1 MNNPPPP
8 FSPGEHQRP
17 RSSSERRS
25 EEFQRNGAPRPIH
38 SNRGGLQSPD
48 GHSQIASG
56 AMRRPFGRPPFPHFE
71 GPRSPP
77 NPKNTRH
84 VPCKFFRTEGGCQA
98 GHQCPFLHSMDDT
111 TSDTPCKYF
120 AKGNCKFGQKCA
132 LAHILP
138 DGRRVNRPYP
148 NGMAS
153 TTMGAGAL
161 SNQLHQRMPALFQNG
176 PPHQNGLADPYTTMG
191 MTNSSDYPIA
201 SQMASQPY
209 AQVPTIETGYTSHP
223 ESQYGSPP
231 ENSRHP
237 FSSPTAAGYLSVL
250 DAPMPASFDSQGISE
265 MARYGPIAAS
275 MPSKV
280 FIESPP
286 SSLPRKIIQP
296 SDALRKVHDITYN
309 RDLRTA
315 RVPPDLGSSPSVTS
329 GDEGAPPLPPHRKHL
344 QRSLNPHQYN
354 NSISKSLPRGPTTSN
369 VNEDWIAEDLLFG
382 NEEDLLPGSLQELLT
397 PQERI
402 RRVSR
407 TEKDR
412 SGVREAFSGLAISG
426 SGADQT
432 HPSTKFG
439 SPSGASPSRY
449 GALFARQREE
459 EATAARAKSTST
471 GEGGAGYVN
480 GPSPFGHVG
489 SPLRN
494 SSLHSRYIFGESSQQ
509 PSFTHISESIRN
521 INGNENHETLADPS
535 SASALSHQLSHT
547 HLVSSPSTQSHQK
560 PHLDVNP
567 TTSTHQPSTQYPAP
581 PPPPPAPPSYS
592 SILSKSTASS
602 SSSKTLTPPVNPST
616 ITTAATATAPAPG
629 TIRGPPK
636 QQAQRPRRP
645 EPPRKLSGPE
655 ARIEEEG
662 RLGSEGGVF
671 SMEADDDDDDPLVT
685 APLPSVAVPT
695 RKSIWNS

>member
-1 MNNPPPP
+1 MHNN
-8 FSPGEHQRP
+8 R
-17 RSSSERRS
+17 
-25 EEFQRNGAPRPIH
+25 
-38 SNRGGLQSPD
+38 GLQSPD
-48 GHSQIASG
+48 GHGQIANG
-56 AMRRPFGRPPFPHFE
+56 ATRRPFGRPPFPHFE

-111 TSDTPCKYF
+111 TTDTPCKYF
-120 AKGNCKFGQKCA
+120 AKGNCKFGPKCA

-153 TTMGAGAL
+153 TNMGAGAL
-161 SNQLHQRMPALFQNG
+161 SNQLHQRVPAPFQNG
-176 PPHQNGLADPYTTMG
+176 PPHQNGMADPYIAMG
-191 MTNSSDYPIA
+191 MANSGDYLVA
-201 SQMASQPY
+201 SQLAPQPY
-209 AQVPTIETGYTSHP
+209 TQVPTIETGYTSYP
-223 ESQYGSPP
+223 DSQYGSPP
-231 ENSRHP
+231 ENNHHP

-296 SDALRKVHDITYN
+296 SDALRKVHDVTYN
-309 RDLRTA
+309 RDLRTTRA
-315 RVPPDLGSSPSVTS
+315 PPDLGSSPSVTS

-354 NSISKSLPRGPTTSN
+354 NSISKSLPRGPTTSS

-382 NEEDLLPGSLQELLT
+382 NEEDLVPGSLQELLT

-412 SGVREAFSGLAISG
+412 SSVREAFSGLGIPGA
-426 SGADQT
+426 GADQT
-432 HPSTKFG
+432 HPGTKFG

-459 EATAARAKSTST
+459 EATAARAKSINT
-471 GEGGAGYVN
+471 GEGGANMN

-494 SSLHSRYIFGESSQQ
+494 SSLHSYYTFGESRQQ
-509 PSFTHISESIRN
+509 PLFPQVSEPTRN
-521 INGNENHETLADPS
+521 INGNGNLESLPDPS
-535 SASALSHQLSHT
+535 SASALSHQFSHT
-547 HLVSSPSTQSHQK
+547 HLASSPPAQYHQK
-560 PHLDVNP
+560 PYPNGDL
-567 TTSTHQPSTQYPAP
+567 TTSTRQPSIQHPA
-581 PPPPPAPPSYS
+581 PPPPAPPSYS

-602 SSSKTLTPPVNPST
+602 SSSKTLTPPVNPSST
-616 ITTAATATAPAPG
+616 IITTATTAAAPNPG
-629 TIRGPPK
+629 TTRGPQK
-636 QQAQRPRRP
+636 QQSHSRPLQ
-645 EPPRKLSGPE
+645 PPRKLSGPE

-671 SMEADDDDDDPLVT
+671 SMEADDDDDDPLPVT
-685 APLPSVAVPT
+685 APLPPSVAVPA